1 MARSIGADHVIDYT
15 KDDFTKSGQLYDL
28 IYDVA
33 ANHSVREYRRI
44 LKPNGICVVA
54 GFTTM
59 THLFQVMLLGGR
71 KIIIM
76 GSAKVDTNDLATIGE
91 LLESGK
97 VVPVIDK
104 VYPLRATAEA
114 LRHFEEEHA
123 RGKIIISVVED

>member
-1 MARSIGADHVIDYT
+1 
-15 KDDFTKSGQLYDL
+15 
-28 IYDVA
+28 VA
-33 ANHSVREYRRI
+33 ANHSVREYKRV

-76 GSAKVDTNDLATIGE
+76 GSAKVDTNDLAIIGE
-91 LLESGK
+91 LLEAGK

-104 VYPLRATAEA
+104 IYPLSATAEA
-114 LRHFEEEHA
+114 LRHFEVEHA
-123 RGKIIISVVED
+123 RGKIIISVVDD